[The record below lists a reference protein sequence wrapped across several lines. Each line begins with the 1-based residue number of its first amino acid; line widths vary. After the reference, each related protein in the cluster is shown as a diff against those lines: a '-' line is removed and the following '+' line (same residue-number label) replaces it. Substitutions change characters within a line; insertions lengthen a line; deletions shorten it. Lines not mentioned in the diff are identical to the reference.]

1 MVKNTKEMT
10 SRKPIRDRKKSK
22 KKTQKRGGKK
32 HYGIKN
38 NKVIEL
44 YPHKVKK
51 SIGRHKY
58 IILWKTTKEN
68 LPGKT
73 FHGKFYNSKEE
84 AIKNIKQDKM
94 TGGKSIRKTK
104 SNSAYFEYKSIL
116 GSSNKFW
123 RIVKD
128 GTKITTHYGKIGT
141 LGRMTTK
148 DYGSKVDVKYDQLI
162 QSKKKKGYVESV
174 DYGDKKPK
182 PPTKIQREYVKVCRK
197 AEKNSKLNPG
207 SRNFDCEGMLDRDDN
222 TLKLMTDWYKDAMK
236 KGEFNWSKYEKH
248 LKKK

>member
-1 MVKNTKEMT
+1 MVTK
-10 SRKPIRDRKKSK
+10 R
-22 KKTQKRGGKK
+22 TQKRGEKK
-32 HYGIKN
+32 YYGIKN

-44 YPHKVKK
+44 YPHKIKK

-73 FHGKFYNSKEE
+73 FHGKFYKSKED
-84 AIKNIKQDKM
+84 AMKNIKQEKR
-94 TGGKSIRKTK
+94 TTTKSKKKRTTRRSKKKTT
-104 SNSAYFEYKSIL
+104 SNSAYFEYKSTD
-116 GSSNKFW
+116 GSSHKFW

-162 QSKKKKGYVESV
+162 QSKKKKGYVEGV

-182 PPTKIQREYVKVCRK
+182 PPTKIQREYLKICRK
-197 AEKNSKLNPG
+197 AENNSKLNPG
-207 SRNFDCEGMLDRDDN
+207 SRNFDCEGMLDSEDD
-222 TLKLMTDWYKDAMK
+222 TLQWKADWYKDAMK
-236 KGEFNWSKYEKH
+236 HGEFNWSEYEKH
-248 LKKK
+248 FRN

>member
-1 MVKNTKEMT
+1 MNTK
-10 SRKPIRDRKKSK
+10 RKRGKKKTTRKSK
-22 KKTQKRGGKK
+22 KKTK
-32 HYGIKN
+32 I
-38 NKVIEL
+38 
-44 YPHKVKK
+44 
-51 SIGRHKY
+51 
-58 IILWKTTKEN
+58 
-68 LPGKT
+68 
-73 FHGKFYNSKEE
+73 
-84 AIKNIKQDKM
+84 
-94 TGGKSIRKTK
+94 
-104 SNSAYFEYKSIL
+104 NSAYFEYKNIIGSIH
-116 GSSNKFW
+116 KFW

-162 QSKKKKGYVESV
+162 QSKKKKGYFEVI

-182 PPTKIQREYVKVCRK
+182 PPTNIQREYVKVCRK

-236 KGEFNWSKYEKH
+236 NGEFNWSKYETYFRK
-248 LKKK
+248 